1 MDDHAVSIQ
10 CVDNSAHRYEVKTN
24 NGSISASHVVICAGV
39 WSDNIIRNSNFS
51 KKPKLKV
58 LKGVGSALKLRRE
71 LKYLK
76 LHPKLDILRTPNR
89 GGTCGIHTVVRSNDL
104 YVGASSFITNDD
116 IRSARQSSIFTLL
129 ESMKQEINVDLERY
143 SLELVT
149 GYRPVSSDTHPLLG
163 KIHEEVY
170 CCYGTKRDGLTWA
183 PYYAERIVGAINNIN
198 NNEKIFQLFDPLRN
212 PICYKSFEEGL
223 NDYLRIENSRPDNIR
238 VITTRD

>member
-1 MDDHAVSIQ
+1 M
-10 CVDNSAHRYEVKTN
+10 
-24 NGSISASHVVICAGV
+24 
-39 WSDNIIRNSNFS
+39 
-51 KKPKLKV
+51 
-58 LKGVGSALKLRRE
+58 
-71 LKYLK
+71 
-76 LHPKLDILRTPNR
+76 
-89 GGTCGIHTVVRSNDL
+89 VRSNDL

-223 NDYLRIENSRPDNIR
+223 NDYLLNREFEARQHKSDYDERLETEKYELAHVKNQKFKSIHPELISIGCHMEL
-238 VITTRD
+238 TW